1 MSNVNFAIRDYC
13 SLTSLNLTLGLTV
26 LWEVRK
32 IFRLGVPKTR
42 KIKKITPSQDD
53 GFVEE
58 VESFNHGRWF
68 WTGAP
73 CSPHLPRRAVGR
85 TWAEN
90 GF

>member
-1 MSNVNFAIRDYC
+1 M
-13 SLTSLNLTLGLTV
+13 TV

-42 KIKKITPSQDD
+42 KIKKVTTSQDD

-68 WTGAP
+68 WTG
-73 CSPHLPRRAVGR
+73 PHVGIPGATEQKTR
-85 TWAEN
+85 LRSAI
-90 GF
+90 G

>member
-1 MSNVNFAIRDYC
+1 MTA
-13 SLTSLNLTLGLTV
+13 

-42 KIKKITPSQDD
+42 KIKKVTPSQDD

-58 VESFNHGRWF
+58 VESLNHGRWF
-68 WTGAP
+68 WTGA
-73 CSPHLPRRAVGR
+73 
-85 TWAEN
+85 EN